1 MKSRPHSC
9 IGSFSVL
16 RKTIFFI
23 LTYRFDAFSSNSS
36 NELTPKCTWKFWGP
50 RKLKVVLMENESER
64 MKSSWYEILL
74 QTYKI
79 ERADKNK
86 NKEKQMN
93 R

>member
-1 MKSRPHSC
+1 
-9 IGSFSVL
+9 
-16 RKTIFFI
+16 
-23 LTYRFDAFSSNSS
+23 
-36 NELTPKCTWKFWGP
+36 
-50 RKLKVVLMENESER
+50 MENESER

-93 R
+93 Q